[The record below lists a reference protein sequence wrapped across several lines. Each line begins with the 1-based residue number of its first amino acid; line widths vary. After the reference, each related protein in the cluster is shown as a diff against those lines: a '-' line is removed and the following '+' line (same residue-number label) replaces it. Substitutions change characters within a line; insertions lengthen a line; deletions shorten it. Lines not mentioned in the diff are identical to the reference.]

1 MNKKKELAKNTF
13 IILAGKVSTQMI
25 TFFML
30 PLYTSYLLTEE
41 YGLVDLIT
49 TYVTLIIPIITLDT
63 EMAMF
68 RFLIDKRGDKKETNK
83 LLSNDFAFLLI
94 SLTIFSIFYL
104 IITNFIS
111 IPFKY
116 LILLDIIICVFSS
129 NFLQIAR
136 GMGRNVDYSI
146 GCIVTGLSIVLLN
159 ILFIVYLH
167 MGAFGMLLGTALGNF
182 MCDIYLFIR
191 LKLYKHLM
199 IGKIDKKIIK
209 SMLKYSIPL
218 VPSTLSWWI
227 INISDKTIISIFI
240 GVAANGIYAVSNKFA
255 TIFSS
260 FLNIFNL
267 SWGES
272 AALHINDKD
281 RDKFFSDIFNTI
293 FKLFSSIGLGI
304 IACMPFV
311 FPILINSKYNDAY
324 FYIPILIIG
333 ICINVLLILYNGVY
347 IAKKLTKQ
355 VANTTVMGAIVN
367 IVVNLALV
375 KYIGLYAAALSTM
388 ISCLVMTLYR
398 HFDSK
403 KYVKIKYNKWNFINA
418 LLLFALTIFTYYYQ
432 NMYLQ
437 IITLILAIIY
447 AYVANRTLLKSFKSS
462 FLNKI
467 IKRNV

>member
-1 MNKKKELAKNTF
+1 MNKKRELAKNTF
-13 IILAGKVSTQMI
+13 IILAGKISTQMI

-30 PLYTSYLLTEE
+30 PLYTSYLLTKE

-49 TYVTLIIPIITLDT
+49 TYVTLIIPIVTLDT

-68 RFLIDKRGDKKETNK
+68 RFLIDRRKDKKETSN
-83 LLSNDFAFLLI
+83 LLSNNFVFLTISLSIFTILYLLI
-94 SLTIFSIFYL
+94 IP
-104 IITNFIS
+104 FIN

-116 LILLDIIICVFSS
+116 LILADIIICVLSS

-136 GMGRNVDYSI
+136 GMGRNIDYSI

-159 ILFIVYLH
+159 IVFIIYLR
-167 MGAFGMLLGTALGNF
+167 MGAFGMLLGTALGNL

-191 LKLYKHLM
+191 LKLYKHLTF
-199 IGKIDKKIIK
+199 KKTDKKTIK
-209 SMLKYSIPL
+209 SMLAYSIPL

-260 FLNIFNL
+260 VLNIFNL

-272 AALHINDKD
+272 AALHIEDKD
-281 RDKFFSDIFNTI
+281 RDKFFSDVFNTI
-293 FKLFSSIGLGI
+293 FKLFSSLGLGI
-304 IACMPFV
+304 IACMPFI
-311 FPILINSKYNDAY
+311 FSILVNKNYNDAY
-324 FYIPILIIG
+324 NYLPILIVG
-333 ICINVLLILYNGVY
+333 VCINVLLVLYNGIY
-347 IAKKLTKQ
+347 IAKKLTKK
-355 VANTTVMGAIVN
+355 VASITVIGAIVN
-367 IVVNLALV
+367 VAINLIFV
-375 KYIGLYAAALSTM
+375 KYIGLYAAALSTA
-388 ISCLVMTLYR
+388 IACLVMTLHR

-403 KYVKIKYNKWNFINA
+403 KYVKIKYEKMIFINA
-418 LLLFALTIFTYYYQ
+418 LLLFTITIFAYY
-432 NMYLQ
+432 NRNTKLQ
-437 IITLILAIIY
+437 IIALIISIIY
-447 AYVANRTLLKSFKSS
+447 AYIANRKLLKSFKTS

>member
-1 MNKKKELAKNTF
+1 MLGPAALESITLIVELAKGLVQAIPELLKAIPQ
-13 IILAGKVSTQMI
+13 IISALVS
-25 TFFML
+25 
-30 PLYTSYLLTEE
+30 
-41 YGLVDLIT
+41 GLVDLIT

>member
-311 FPILINSKYNDAY
+311 FPILINSKYNNAY